1 MVSTGGTG
9 GMAGVA
15 GGMTT
20 RVRHC
25 GSGAGVTDGMSV
37 VPCGGEKGSSVVRV
51 ETGVVAVETVV
62 PGCVGVE
69 SIEGVMGTGV
79 VSVDTGGV
87 GTGGETGEIIGGR
100 PEMEPEATIVGMLG
114 RASSEFSQS

>member
-1 MVSTGGTG
+1 MVSTGVTG

-25 GSGAGVTDGMSV
+25 GSGAGVTDCMSV

-51 ETGVVAVETVV
+51 ETEVVAVKTIV

-69 SIEGVMGTGV
+69 SIEGGMGTGV
-79 VSVDTGGV
+79 VSVDTGEV
-87 GTGGETGEIIGGR
+87 
-100 PEMEPEATIVGMLG
+100 
-114 RASSEFSQS
+114 